1 MSPLAWPSDYL
12 SANGNGLNIP
22 SLLDDFKASSGLLD
36 LNADENSIFR
46 STLEALIWSYPLNQT
61 FRLYNLNTRTQAPA
75 NSLFK
80 PSFAASWLN
89 ESSSPAPNASVL
101 YMPAWIDLRKV
112 DEADHGEQ
120 VLQLPKNPDD
130 AYYILAVLDAYIN
143 TVGSLGPRTIPKG
156 GSEFP
161 QQILLV
167 GPDSTYYGKSIQE
180 VSIQGTK
187 LPVLQVDTSLAWITA
202 RIDTNTLDADAMT
215 ATRAFINGTK
225 DDLGSGFQLTSLKD
239 FKETGVV
246 PYSKPI
252 SQSSPNQA
260 ASRTWGEI
268 PTHAVKFFKQ
278 VSEALA
284 LNPVPAELETNVTPP
299 PYQIWIGNQNSLQNS
314 DTPYQPPSALTPKD
328 RADLNA
334 RFATIGL
341 NLETGFS
348 LPVNWTAQEKVVFQ
362 EAYRYGL
369 DLLSEATTALV
380 EGNMDINN
388 GWNISNENI
397 GVYPNTWSS
406 WLVRA
411 GVAVQGGAAN
421 IPNDAVYPTTEIDNE
436 GHPLTSTYDY
446 QIVLPAIADQ
456 APPETETY
464 APAQGFWAFTIYQPN
479 PGNAYQP
486 FLIENAIQN
495 TAYSPINAT
504 ATLTADGR
512 LRTAKPG
519 NWNRGTAVG
528 TALLTGSANGVNGL
542 DADTIYYVNKAQEV
556 GNELLLSLASDYQP
570 SYASNGIPIGG
581 AGSPTPGSELSLNGA
596 PGSRLSFGWINPV
609 AQLGSSQLAGETN
622 ASTTLAIESDG
633 SIALSLS
640 SFKPQS
646 NVRNWLPIPSVTG
659 SGSSNPGNAN
669 EFQVMVR
676 YYLPKTDTPSVL
688 APNNRRRGSPDL
700 YVPPMIQRLGLNR
713 LDTWDLLSEH
723 GEALVKAKE
732 PTFGSTHPFDIPS
745 AFNGDVVG
753 ALIDLSILPQA
764 LNGQTAT
771 VNYSYS
777 RDCAY
782 DNRLFFY
789 VIDDLT
795 GSIDGVAPDDS
806 SYLVKAWE
814 NRVHPET
821 PIATSIGSTQ
831 KGAIELT
838 TGQLYAP
845 IVHNGEG
852 LIFTAF
858 DNANP
863 GGYRHFDLLSG
874 SSFAFED
881 QLIGGRT
888 HDRND
893 GLFTIHSIDL

>member
-1 MSPLAWPSDYL
+1 M
-12 SANGNGLNIP
+12 
-22 SLLDDFKASSGLLD
+22 
-36 LNADENSIFR
+36 
-46 STLEALIWSYPLNQT
+46 NQ
-61 FRLYNLNTRTQAPA
+61 
-75 NSLFK
+75 
-80 PSFAASWLN
+80 
-89 ESSSPAPNASVL
+89 SSSPAPNASVL
-101 YMPAWIDLRKV
+101 YMPAWLDLRKV
-112 DEADHGEQ
+112 DETDHGEQ

-143 TVGSLGPRTIPKG
+143 TVGSFGPRTIPKG

-161 QQILLV
+161 QQILLI
-167 GPDSTYYGKSIQE
+167 GPDSTYYGRGLQE
-180 VSIQGTK
+180 VTIQGAK
-187 LPVLQVDTSLAWITA
+187 LPVLPVDTSLAWITA

-215 ATRAFINGTK
+215 ATRAFINGSK

-252 SQSSPNQA
+252 SQSSTNQA

-268 PTHAVKFFKQ
+268 PTHAVEFFTQ
-278 VSEALA
+278 VSKALA

-314 DTPYQPPSALTPKD
+314 DTPYQPPSALTPED
-328 RADLNA
+328 RADLNE
-334 RFATIGL
+334 RFATIGF

-348 LPVNWTAQEKVVFQ
+348 LPANWTAQERVVFQ

-369 DLLSEATTALV
+369 NLLNEATTALV
-380 EGNMDINN
+380 EGNVDVNN
-388 GWNISNENI
+388 GWNISNKDI

-436 GHPLTSTYDY
+436 GNTLTSAYNY
-446 QIVLPAIADQ
+446 QIVLPARAEK

-464 APAQGFWAFTIYQPN
+464 GPAQGFWAFTIYQPN

-504 ATLTADGR
+504 AKLTADGR
-512 LRTAKPG
+512 LLTAKPG

-528 TALLTGSANGVNGL
+528 TALLTGSTNGVNGL
-542 DADTIYYVNKAQEV
+542 DANTIYYVNEAQEI
-556 GNELLLSLASDYQP
+556 GNELFLSLSSEYQ
-570 SYASNGIPIGG
+570 SSFASNGIPIGG

-596 PGSRLSFGWINPV
+596 PGSSLSFGWINPV
-609 AQLGSSQLAGETN
+609 AQLGSSQLADETN

-633 SIALSLS
+633 YLALSLS
-640 SFKPQS
+640 SFEPQS
-646 NVRNWLPIPSVTG
+646 NVQNWLPIPSITG
-659 SGSSNPGNAN
+659 SGSSNPANAS

-688 APNNRRRGSPDL
+688 APNNRRRESADL
-700 YVPPMIQRLGLNR
+700 YVPPVIQRLGLNR
-713 LDTWDLLSEH
+713 LYTWDLLSDSAE
-723 GEALVKAKE
+723 ERVKAE
-732 PTFGSTHPFDIPS
+732 DAAFGSTNPLDVTS
-745 AFNGDVVG
+745 VFNGDVVG

-777 RDCAY
+777 RNGSY

-789 VIDDLT
+789 AIDDIT
-795 GSIDGVAPDDS
+795 GSIDGVLPDEIG
-806 SYLVKAWE
+806 YLDQAWE
-814 NRVHPET
+814 SRVHPEA
-821 PIATSIGSTQ
+821 PIETSLGSIQ
-831 KGAIELT
+831 EGAIELK

-852 LIFTAF
+852 LMFTAF
-858 DNANP
+858 DSANA
-863 GGYRHFDLLSG
+863 GDYRHFDLLSG

-881 QLIGGRT
+881 QRIGGDE